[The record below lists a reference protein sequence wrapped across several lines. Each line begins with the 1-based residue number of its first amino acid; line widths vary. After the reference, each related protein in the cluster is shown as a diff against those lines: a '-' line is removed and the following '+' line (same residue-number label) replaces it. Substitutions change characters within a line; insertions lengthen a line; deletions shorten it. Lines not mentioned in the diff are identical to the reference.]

1 MKYWL
6 KQCPRCR
13 GDLREEPDI
22 FGEYIQCLRCGY
34 TLTQEEETQ
43 LIAEGTLKS
52 STGPRKRAA

>member
-22 FGEYIQCLRCGY
+22 FGERISCLQCGY
-34 TLTQEEETQ
+34 TLTQEEEMR
-43 LIAEGTLKS
+43 LIAERTLKPRV
-52 STGPRKRAA
+52 GPRKRAA